1 MLSRRRF
8 GFGAAALG
16 LAGALSP
23 VSAADA
29 RAWRYVE
36 AAGLPPL
43 VTQVNPHWCWAATI
57 SNVFRCAGRSVSQT
71 TIVRRLYGDTVDF
84 ASGPFADLSEL
95 LSTAWTDERTG
106 AAFDSRLLV
115 AYDETSAALTAAP
128 PSPADVLAAIA
139 YNRPLVLATAT
150 HAMLV
155 VGVDYLADPA
165 RGVIRLGNARVWD
178 PLPPGRFRTV
188 AAGPGGEFQP
198 ARSGGRLQYL
208 AAAVVS

>member
-1 MLSRRRF
+1 MLTRRRF
-8 GFGAAALG
+8 GFGASALG

-23 VSAADA
+23 LTAADA
-29 RAWRYVE
+29 RAWQYVE

-43 VTQVNPHWCWAATI
+43 MTQVDSRWCWAATI
-57 SNVFRCAGRSVSQT
+57 SNLFRCFGRSVSQT
-71 TIVRRLYGDTVDF
+71 TIVKRLYGDTVDF

-95 LSTAWTDERTG
+95 LNTTWTDERTG
-106 AAFDSRLLV
+106 AAFDSRLLA

-128 PSPADVLAAIA
+128 PSPTDVVAAIA
-139 YNRPLVLATAT
+139 NNQPLVLATAT

-155 VGVDYLADPA
+155 VGVDYVTDAARNVLA
-165 RGVIRLGNARVWD
+165 LGDARVWD

-198 ARSGGRLQYL
+198 GRTGGRLQYL